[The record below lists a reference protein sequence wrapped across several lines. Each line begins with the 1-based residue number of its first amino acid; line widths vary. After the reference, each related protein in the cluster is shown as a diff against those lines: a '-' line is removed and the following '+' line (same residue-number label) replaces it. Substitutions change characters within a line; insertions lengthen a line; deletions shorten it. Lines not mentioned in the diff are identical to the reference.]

1 MLYKVEHLQ
10 KINKIT
16 FYVLPYYMTYFG
28 NDVWMINVLDF
39 SDKVKTEAK
48 GIFGQNE
55 KYRLQFC

>member
-1 MLYKVEHLQ
+1 
-10 KINKIT
+10 
-16 FYVLPYYMTYFG
+16 MTYFG

-55 KYRLQFC
+55 NKNKHKKHKSHNIII